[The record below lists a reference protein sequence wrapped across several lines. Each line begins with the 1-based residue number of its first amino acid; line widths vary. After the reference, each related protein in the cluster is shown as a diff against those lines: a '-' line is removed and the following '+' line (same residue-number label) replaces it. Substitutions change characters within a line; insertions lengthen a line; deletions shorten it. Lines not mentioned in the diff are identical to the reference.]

1 MVDYLKELVILL
13 IEPSS
18 AQSKIIIRQCH
29 ELGINHIDRVKSGTQ
44 ALELLDSSDHDLV
57 ISAMYLP
64 DMTGADLITLIR
76 KDTGKRELVFMLIS
90 TETNVYQLEPVRQAG
105 AVAILPKPFSVREL
119 QKALITTIDF
129 PDFSQPGIYSFDPE
143 KMTVLVVDDSKFSR
157 DQIISTLRKMGI
169 EYFYQAADGKEAIP
183 VIENKYFDLIVTD
196 YNMPEIDG
204 KALIDYVRNRSNQ
217 PAVPIL
223 MVTTEGDMNKLA
235 AVEQSGVSAICDKP
249 FEPRAVRNMIE
260 AIMAA

>member
-1 MVDYLKELVILL
+1 MADYLKELVILL

-18 AQSKIIIRQCH
+18 AQSKIIIRHFQ
-29 ELGINHIDRVKSGTQ
+29 ELGIKNIDRVRSGMQ
-44 ALELLDSSDHDLV
+44 ALELLKSAEHDLV

-64 DMTGADLITLIR
+64 DMTGADLLASIR
-76 KDTGKRELVFMLIS
+76 KDGEKTDLVFMLIS
-90 TETNVYQLEPVRQAG
+90 SETNIYQLEPIRQAG
-105 AVAILPKPFSVREL
+105 AVAILPKPFSAREL
-119 QKALITTIDF
+119 QKALSATIDF
-129 PDFSQPGIYSFDPE
+129 LDFSQPGIDIYEPD

-157 DQIISTLRKMGI
+157 DQIIRTLQKMGI
-169 EYFYQAADGKEAIP
+169 KYFYQAADGKEAIP
-183 VIENKYFDLIVTD
+183 VIDNKYFDLIITD

-204 KALIDYVRNRSNQ
+204 KALIDYIRNRSKQ
-217 PAVPIL
+217 PAVPVL

-249 FEPRAVRNMIE
+249 FEPRTVRYMIE